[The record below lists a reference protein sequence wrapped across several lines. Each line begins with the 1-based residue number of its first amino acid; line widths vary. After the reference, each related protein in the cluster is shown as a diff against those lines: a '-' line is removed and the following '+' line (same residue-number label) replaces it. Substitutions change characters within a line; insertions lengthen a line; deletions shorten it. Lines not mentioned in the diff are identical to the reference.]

1 MKLLRLGIIGS
12 ERPAVLLDA
21 SEGGGVRDLSGLT
34 DDIDGAFLAADG
46 IARVAA
52 AVAAGSL
59 PAIDDPGDGS
69 GLRLGSPVA
78 RPAAVVCIGQNYA
91 AHAAESGSPPPENPI
106 VFLKHPNTVVGPH
119 DDIRIPRSIGTTGSA
134 AGTGSAEQTDWEA
147 ELGVVVG
154 RELSYA
160 DSEAEAL
167 THVAGYVTIDD
178 VSERRFQRELS
189 GGQWSK
195 GKCAPT
201 FAPVGP
207 WLVPAAD
214 VPDPQALT
222 LRSWVDGQPRQDS
235 TTADMIFGVGFL
247 LHHLSQFMT
256 LSAGDIVATGTPE
269 GVAMSGRFPYLRAGD
284 VLEIEVAGLGR
295 QRNRVVR

>member
-1 MKLLRLGIIGS
+1 MKLLRLGTIGS
-12 ERPAVLLDA
+12 ERPAVLLDPA
-21 SEGGGVRDLSGLT
+21 EGGGIRDLSGLT
-34 DDIDGAFLAADG
+34 DDIDGSFLAADG

-52 AVAAGSL
+52 AVAAGGL
-59 PAIDDPGDGS
+59 PAIDDPGDGT

-78 RPAAVVCIGQNYA
+78 RPAAVICIGQNYA

-106 VFLKHPNTVVGPH
+106 VFLKHPNTVVGPY
-119 DDIRIPRSIGTTGSA
+119 DEVRIPRGD
-134 AGTGSAEQTDWEA
+134 AGQPAAEQTDWEV
-147 ELGVVVG
+147 ELGVVIG

-160 DSEAEAL
+160 SSEAEAL

-207 WLVPAAD
+207 WLVPAAE
-214 VPDPQALT
+214 VADPQALR

-235 TTADMIFGVGFL
+235 NTADMVFGVGAL
-247 LHHLSQFMT
+247 LLNLSRFMT

-269 GVAMSGRFPYLRAGD
+269 GVAMSGRFPYLKAGD
-284 VLEIEVAGLGR
+284 VLEIEVEGLGR
-295 QRNRVVR
+295 QRTPLVPG

>member
-1 MKLLRLGIIGS
+1 MKLLRLGVIGV

-21 SEGGGVRDLSGLT
+21 HEGGGVRDLSGLT

-59 PAIDDPGDGS
+59 PRIDDPGDGT

-78 RPAAVVCIGQNYA
+78 RPAAVICIGQNYA
-91 AHAAESGSPPPENPI
+91 AHAAESGSPPPAHPI
-106 VFLKHPNTVVGPH
+106 VFLKHPNTVVGPN
-119 DDIRIPRSIGTTGSA
+119 DDVRIPRGDAGEPA
-134 AGTGSAEQTDWEA
+134 AGQTDWEV
-147 ELGVVVG
+147 ELGVVIG

-160 DSEAEAL
+160 GSEAEAL
-167 THVAGYVTIDD
+167 SHVAGYVTIDD

-207 WLVPAAD
+207 WLVPAAE
-214 VPDPQALT
+214 VADPQALR
-222 LRSWVDGQPRQDS
+222 LRSWVGGEPRQDS
-235 TTADMIFGVGFL
+235 TTADMVFGVGAL
-247 LHHLSQFMT
+247 LLDLSRFMT
-256 LSAGDIVATGTPE
+256 LSPGDIVATGTPE

-284 VLEIEVAGLGR
+284 VLEIEVEGLGH
-295 QRNRVVR
+295 QRTVLVGG